1 MTENAKQIELTY
13 NKERGKLLGFI
24 RKNVPTQEDAEDIL
38 QEVMYQLVSG
48 YEDIQF
54 IERISAWLIRIAKNK
69 IIDLYRKKKTEPL
82 PDTKIVNNKDEED
95 EVLNLSDILPDFSE
109 MPDEIYWQSVI
120 NEEIEKALDEIPDE
134 QKEVFVMNEYDGLSF
149 KEISEIKNVPINT
162 LLSRKRYAVL
172 YLRSKLK
179 NLYKEL

>member
-1 MTENAKQIELTY
+1 MT
-13 NKERGKLLGFI
+13 
-24 RKNVPTQEDAEDIL
+24 
-38 QEVMYQLVSG
+38 
-48 YEDIQF
+48 
-54 IERISAWLIRIAKNK
+54 
-69 IIDLYRKKKTEPL
+69 LYRKKKTEPL

-120 NEEIEKALDEIPDE
+120 NEEIEKALDEIPEE

-149 KEISEIKNVPINT
+149 KEISEMKNIPINT